1 MSLVSLP
8 NLQDLID
15 NISYER
21 NLPKHAVEKRPTG
34 SPTQRV

>member
-21 NLPKHAVEKRPTG
+21 NFAQACCRERPTG
-34 SPTQRV
+34 SPAQGV